1 MATVVSNNLNILI
14 DVILNKGWYLV
25 ILYSQTSLSIKN
37 KITQKK
43 KKKKKHL
50 IQKIAL
56 KQDSYFNLIANILKF
71 LP

>member
-1 MATVVSNNLNILI
+1 MVTVVSNNLNILI
-14 DVILNKGWYLV
+14 LNKGIVDIW
-25 ILYSQTSLSIKN
+25 LYCIHKLACLL
-37 KITQKK
+37 KIRLHKK
-43 KKKKKHL
+43 RRKKKKHL